1 MPATAVAV
9 LLLLVALV
17 FAGLSFVF
25 RSRKLAITAG
35 VLGVLGVGF
44 TALLLLAVAGM

>member
-9 LLLLVALV
+9 LLLLAALV
-17 FAGLSFVF
+17 FAGLSYVF

-35 VLGVLGVGF
+35 VFGVLCVGF
-44 TALLLLAVAGM
+44 AAVLLLAVAGM